1 MEIIDMIKKDLDV
14 NYHDKEDDVI
24 KEMYKHYL
32 QIASNTSN
40 RNINDKLLIPYVY
53 TAVKSAYL
61 RRGNEG
67 STSNNEGGLSS
78 SYIDI
83 EDKLKKDVLAIRK
96 GDF

>member
-14 NYHDKEDDVI
+14 NYHDKTDDVI
-24 KEMYKHYL
+24 ENLYKHYL

-83 EDKLKKDVLAIRK
+83 EDKLRKDILAIRK